1 MHRLL
6 FYLDVRTHPPLL
18 YTFPPMPIKPE
29 EEEEEDRVD
38 EDHTLLPSESEPD
51 TDEAR
56 DAVIKRPK
64 RPRSTKSKKSSG
76 SNSSGPA
83 PFSDENG
90 EFSENHRWLSM
101 QALLLNQS
109 PYVTL
114 DESRTFG
121 YSPPRKVAFPVKVI
135 KEGSNPAFRR
145 ASRLP
150 NTTLNIDLRTLNLHL
165 ALRAKEVIAC
175 SESMWEWVL
184 EYQDSALAQSDGRN
198 RSGSVGAYMGGV
210 DVAASNSSLDLTKN
224 VILEM
229 TRDDFDLLLNNFEM

>member
-1 MHRLL
+1 
-6 FYLDVRTHPPLL
+6 
-18 YTFPPMPIKPE
+18 MPIKPE
-29 EEEEEDRVD
+29 EEEEEEEEEGVNGYKNI
-38 EDHTLLPSESEPD
+38 LPSDSEPD
-51 TDEAR
+51 TDDAR
-56 DAVIKRPK
+56 DAVIPRPK
-64 RPRSTKSKKSSG
+64 RPRSSKSKKSSG
-76 SNSSGPA
+76 SNSSAPA

-101 QALLLNQS
+101 QALLQNRS

-121 YSPPRKVAFPVKVI
+121 YSPAMRAAFPVKAI
-135 KEGSNPAFRR
+135 KEGSKLSLKRT
-145 ASRLP
+145 SRLP

-184 EYQDSALAQSDGRN
+184 EYQANALTQRDSRN
-198 RSGSVGAYMGGV
+198 RPGSIGGYMVGV
-210 DVAASNSSLDLTKN
+210 DGSARSSSSLDLTRN

>member
-1 MHRLL
+1 
-6 FYLDVRTHPPLL
+6 
-18 YTFPPMPIKPE
+18 MPIKPE
-29 EEEEEDRVD
+29 EEEEEDGVD
-38 EDHTLLPSESEPD
+38 GDHNLLPSDSEPD
-51 TDEAR
+51 TDDAR
-56 DAVIKRPK
+56 DAVIPRPK

-76 SNSSGPA
+76 SNSSAPA

-101 QALLLNQS
+101 QALLRNQS

-121 YSPPRKVAFPVKVI
+121 YSPSRKAAFPVKVV
-135 KEGSNPAFRR
+135 KEGSNPGLKRT
-145 ASRLP
+145 SRLP

-165 ALRAKEVIAC
+165 ALRAREVIAC

-184 EYQDSALAQSDGRN
+184 EYQADALVQRDGRN
-198 RSGSVGAYMGGV
+198 RSASVGAYMVGV
-210 DVAASNSSLDLTKN
+210 DVSASSSSLDLTRN

>member
-1 MHRLL
+1 
-6 FYLDVRTHPPLL
+6 
-18 YTFPPMPIKPE
+18 MPIKPE
-29 EEEEEDRVD
+29 EEEEEDGVD
-38 EDHTLLPSESEPD
+38 GDHNLLQDHNPLPSDSEPD
-51 TDEAR
+51 TDDAR
-56 DAVIKRPK
+56 DAVIPRPK

-76 SNSSGPA
+76 SNSSAPA

-101 QALLLNQS
+101 QALLRNQS

-121 YSPPRKVAFPVKVI
+121 YSPSRKAAFPVKVI
-135 KEGSNPAFRR
+135 KEGSNPGLRR
-145 ASRLP
+145 TSRLP

-184 EYQDSALAQSDGRN
+184 EYQANALVQRDGRN
-198 RSGSVGAYMGGV
+198 RSASVGTYMMGV
-210 DVAASNSSLDLTKN
+210 DVSASSSSLDLTRN